1 MSSSFNIAV
10 LCLFDQLHAEY
21 DTLHETGLHTFCF
34 HCGKALQE
42 LTYSGLEAKPFFYSP
57 IAELQ
62 LEGINKSKE
71 KFVCS
76 SGCAESAGEQWKR
89 PSASG
94 CSLRNSSNHLHLADA
109 ESDAIEAEL
118 KHYGDIL
125 RLNDSTAG
133 GSSAAAASARASVI
147 TATQW
152 ILAGAVL
159 CAVTGEIEDIE
170 MEGQNTEE
178 DAEMKEGKEEEHKEG
193 GDASAAAAATK
204 CVNSMSAPQLLLTE
218 LGLKKK
224 LVCDSKSVASYL
236 RFAEEGEAAN
246 ASIVAQYS
254 LTLADDSPLR
264 KKKVL
269 APGAIVIVAETAIDP
284 GEAVIVAFPPKNEN
298 GEYYVPRPMDL
309 LATPIATHSSSHFA
323 KRSIVQATDGLFRLP
338 GDVPLDYGGEDS
350 DSDSEGE
357 SEPEV
362 LTEPPVAGAHHVKIN
377 KLLQH
382 RLSAKSKSRCEDLFA
397 KDDFPYRAG
406 IFPLSVFR
414 STILLPTDFTAV
426 SLELARST
434 SADHKR
440 SAHAQ
445 PLLQAG
451 GSGEEPEREF
461 AGRKRN
467 ATFDLWSATF
477 DQRSLVEEE
486 WLSKNE
492 PIVVNREYC
501 QQFDCVLTD
510 EQSRK
515 ELPAEAQII
524 AAFPF
529 SAFFDTNDIING
541 ALRASKLCKESWI
554 SAIRCILTGPVLKT
568 ELERMRDARDK
579 EGSKDFFPSII
590 VESIAALFKELLD
603 DRKGLPPTLYIADFA
618 AIISMLMCAV
628 SLFSMQAL
636 CTRTSVCPRRIH

>member
-10 LCLFDQLHAEY
+10 WCLFDQVHAEY
-21 DTLHETGLHTFCF
+21 DTLHEAGLHTFCF

-42 LTYSGLEAKPFFYSP
+42 LTYSGLKAKPFSYSP

-76 SGCAESAGEQWKR
+76 SFCAESAGEQWKR
-89 PSASG
+89 PIG

-109 ESDAIEAEL
+109 ESDAIEVEL
-118 KHYGDIL
+118 KHYGDLL

-133 GSSAAAASARASVI
+133 GSSTAAASARASVI
-147 TATQW
+147 TARPW

-159 CAVTGEIEDIE
+159 CAVTGEIEDIK

-178 DAEMKEGKEEEHKEG
+178 DTEMKEEEHKEG
-193 GDASAAAAATK
+193 GDASAATAAAAATQH
-204 CVNSMSAPQLLLTE
+204 VNCLSAPQLLLTE

-224 LVCDSKSVASYL
+224 LVFDSKSVASYL
-236 RFAEEGEAAN
+236 RFAQEGEAAN

-269 APGAIVIVAETAIDP
+269 APGAIVIVAETAINP
-284 GEAVIVAFPPKNEN
+284 GDAVIVAFPPKNQK

-309 LATPIATHSSSHFA
+309 LTTPIVTHSSSHFA
-323 KRSIVQATDGLFRLP
+323 KRSIVQATDGFFRLP
-338 GDVPLDYGGEDS
+338 GDVPPDYGGEDS
-350 DSDSEGE
+350 EDE
-357 SEPEV
+357 SEPDV
-362 LTEPPVAGAHHVKIN
+362 LTEPPVPGAHHVKVN
-377 KLLQH
+377 ALLQS
-382 RLSAKSKSRCEDLFA
+382 RLSAKSKSRCAELFA
-397 KDDFPYRAG
+397 EDDFPYREG

-414 STILLPTDFTAV
+414 STILLPTDYTAV
-426 SLELARST
+426 SLELSRST

-440 SAHAQ
+440 GAHAQ
-445 PLLQAG
+445 PLLLAG
-451 GSGEEPEREF
+451 GSGEDPEREF
-461 AGRKRN
+461 EGRKRN

-477 DQRSLVEEE
+477 DQRSLVEED
-486 WLSKNE
+486 WLSTNE
-492 PIVVNREYC
+492 PIVVNLEYC
-501 QQFDCVLTD
+501 KQFDCVLTD
-510 EQSRK
+510 EQSRE
-515 ELPAEAQII
+515 ELPA
-524 AAFPF
+524 AAKIVAEFPF
-529 SAFFDTNDIING
+529 SAFFENDIISG
-541 ALRASKLCKESWI
+541 AFPASMECKESWI

-568 ELERMRDARDK
+568 ELSRMKDARDA